1 MMIAVIRIIISHRK
15 VKQYFPNVNTL
26 NVNNQQNMREFMQK
40 CILRCLNYYNAGFK
54 QLIM

>member
-1 MMIAVIRIIISHRK
+1 MIAVIRIIISHRK